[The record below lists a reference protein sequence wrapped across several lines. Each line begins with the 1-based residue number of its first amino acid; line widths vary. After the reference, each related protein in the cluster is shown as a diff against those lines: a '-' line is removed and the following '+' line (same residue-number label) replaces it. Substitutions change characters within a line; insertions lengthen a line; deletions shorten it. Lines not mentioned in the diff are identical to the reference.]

1 MEATSRNGQD
11 PSLVWKTVVGKPTE
25 KCGAAGSV
33 AWMPSV
39 SGIGGVGYALDQWGG
54 LLGATLAPPL
64 VGPEGEGG
72 GTGGILA
79 TGDPLGPQP
88 IPSSK
93 ALGEEGRDMGA
104 TLWPLLT
111 HPGEEG
117 RDMGA
122 APWPLLTPSQVG
134 LGEEGRDMGVTLW
147 PLLTP
152 PGEEG
157 RDMGVPPWPLLTPH
171 ESRPS
176 PLEGTPARGLL
187 PGLCVGPV
195 RRARRS

>member
-1 MEATSRNGQD
+1 M
-11 PSLVWKTVVGKPTE
+11 VGKPTE

-33 AWMPSV
+33 AWMPNV
-39 SGIGGVGYALDQWGG
+39 SGIGGVGYALDQRGG
-54 LLGATLAPPL
+54 LLGATPAPPL

-79 TGDPLGPQP
+79 TGDPPGPQP

-93 ALGEEGRDMGA
+93 A
-104 TLWPLLT
+104 
-111 HPGEEG
+111 
-117 RDMGA
+117 
-122 APWPLLTPSQVG
+122 

-171 ESRPS
+171 EARPS
-176 PLEGTPARGLL
+176 PLEGTPVRGLL

-195 RRARRS
+195 RHARRS